1 MPQTTGRDMMRPGF
15 STKDE
20 ISSTAKLLDVIRGE
34 GFSASGQA
42 EGSDFSTPSPGQMVR
57 DFLRHLPF
65 LRKRMVV
72 GIEIGPSQVTLVK
85 MLPLSPSRHKLLD
98 YRLVPLA
105 PDDPIG
111 SPGFFEL
118 LRGLVMD
125 FSGSLKKVNLWT
137 SLPAAHGDLRQIRIP
152 RKAAKGELAQAV
164 YWVARKEMN
173 FNEEEAFFDFEVQG
187 EVAAAG
193 DGKIWVMAYTA
204 PRDVVKERKELF
216 AKSGLELAG
225 LTVAPFVVQNLFRSQ
240 WVPTSSTS
248 TYADLQ
254 LGHAA
259 SRISIFFK
267 DNLILTKVLDL
278 GADSLSL
285 SPDTAPVD
293 EQGLLERVGPALER
307 LTAEIEAV
315 FQYHCG
321 PGKGE
326 PIPKLFVSGPVT
338 PDKAIMNHLS
348 QELKV
353 KMVTVDLW
361 NPANPFLSQVRPP
374 LPQPTGLFT
383 PRRWDWLF
391 PPTPAPPTFFAP
403 LPKKRNK
410 PPWLASIGLCFG
422 LL

>member
-1 MPQTTGRDMMRPGF
+1 M
-15 STKDE
+15 
-20 ISSTAKLLDVIRGE
+20 
-34 GFSASGQA
+34 
-42 EGSDFSTPSPGQMVR
+42 
-57 DFLRHLPF
+57 
-65 LRKRMVV
+65 
-72 GIEIGPSQVTLVK
+72 
-85 MLPLSPSRHKLLD
+85 
-98 YRLVPLA
+98 
-105 PDDPIG
+105 
-111 SPGFFEL
+111 
-118 LRGLVMD
+118 
-125 FSGSLKKVNLWT
+125 
-137 SLPAAHGDLRQIRIP
+137 
-152 RKAAKGELAQAV
+152 
-164 YWVARKEMN
+164 
-173 FNEEEAFFDFEVQG
+173 
-187 EVAAAG
+187 
-193 DGKIWVMAYTA
+193 
-204 PRDVVKERKELF
+204 
-216 AKSGLELAG
+216 
-225 LTVAPFVVQNLFRSQ
+225 
-240 WVPTSSTS
+240 PTSSTS

-353 KMVTVDLW
+353 KMVTVDLLE
-361 NPANPFLSQVRPP
+361 PRQSFPVAGKAAPFPSR
-374 LPQPTGLFT
+374 TGLFT

-410 PPWLASIGLCFG
+410 PPWLASIGRCFG

>member
-1 MPQTTGRDMMRPGF
+1 MMRPGF

-42 EGSDFSTPSPGQMVR
+42 EGSGFSTPSPGQMVR
-57 DFLRHLPF
+57 YFLRHLPF

-72 GIEIGPSQVTLVK
+72 GIEIGTSQVTLVK

-105 PDDPIG
+105 PDNPIG

-204 PRDVVKERKELF
+204 PRDAVKERKELF
-216 AKSGLELAG
+216 AKSGLELEG

-267 DNLILTKVLDL
+267 DNLILTKMLDL

-285 SPDTAPVD
+285 SPDTTPVD
-293 EQGLLERVGPALER
+293 EQGLLDKGRPGVG
-307 LTAEIEAV
+307 
-315 FQYHCG
+315 
-321 PGKGE
+321 
-326 PIPKLFVSGPVT
+326 
-338 PDKAIMNHLS
+338 KAY
-348 QELKV
+348 
-353 KMVTVDLW
+353 
-361 NPANPFLSQVRPP
+361 
-374 LPQPTGLFT
+374 
-383 PRRWDWLF
+383 RRY
-391 PPTPAPPTFFAP
+391 
-403 LPKKRNK
+403 
-410 PPWLASIGLCFG
+410 
-422 LL
+422 